1 VVSTS
6 VNIRRQFKSFKARAT
21 IILVKSQKSSWMK
34 SACWRCLAVFMLAG
48 CQTQLSEPNAP
59 AEEKTLP
66 VATIEDI
73 EFVEEPD
80 AVAIMDGVSELPQEQ
95 TLNPDLWSLLREN
108 LALDHELDRR
118 SVQQEIRWFQRN
130 PKYWQRLESRMQN
143 YLPYILEQV
152 LEQQIPAELALL
164 PIIESALD
172 PYAFSPYGA
181 NGLWQFMSPTAK
193 QYGLQINKGYDGRR
207 DIVAST
213 DAALT
218 YLERLN
224 KRFDNWLLAVAAY
237 NAGGGTVSKA
247 IRRGDSRDFFALKLP
262 RETRAYVPRLLAM
275 AAIVNDPAK
284 YKVALPNVEMRSSFF
299 VLNLP
304 GQFDIA
310 KIVAISKVPSAT
322 IYKWNPALKRSQT
335 PSKGPHRL
343 ILPFTALAA
352 LPGDESSEGPTGD
365 PLEAQVLALQQML
378 TATPENERLAWLNIE
393 VRSGQTL
400 SVLAQR
406 YNTDVA
412 TLRQANGLK
421 SNRIIIGEG
430 LRVPLS
436 QEAVVKPHSSQSVT
450 HKVRS
455 GDSLWLIAKQYQVSI
470 AELVKENE
478 IGRRATLRIGQEISV
493 PNAKVSISALTVD
506 EPPAVMRKIRYRV
519 RNGDSLSRIA
529 NKFKIDVPAISNWND
544 LDPKKYLQPG
554 QHLTLYIDTVGGR

>member
-1 VVSTS
+1 
-6 VNIRRQFKSFKARAT
+6 
-21 IILVKSQKSSWMK
+21 MK
-34 SACWRCLAVFMLAG
+34 SACWRCFAVFMLAG
-48 CQTQLSEPNAP
+48 CQTQLSEPNAS
-59 AEEKTLP
+59 AEEKTVPL
-66 VATIEDI
+66 ATIEDI
-73 EFVEEPD
+73 EVVKEAD
-80 AVAIMDGVSELPQEQ
+80 AMATVDGISELPQEQ

-218 YLERLN
+218 YLEHLN

-237 NAGGGTVSKA
+237 NAGGGTVSQA

-284 YKVALPNVEMRSSFF
+284 YKVALPNVEMRPSFF
-299 VLNLP
+299 VLKLP

-310 KIVAISKVPSAT
+310 KIVAISEVPSAI

-335 PSKGPHRL
+335 PSKGPHRV
-343 ILPFTALAA
+343 ILPFTALTA
-352 LPGDESSEGPTGD
+352 LPGDESGEGPTGD
-365 PLEAQVLALQQML
+365 PVEAQVLALQQIL
-378 TATPENERLAWLNIE
+378 TATPENERLAWLNIA

-412 TLRQANGLK
+412 TLRQANDLK
-421 SNRIIIGEG
+421 SNRIIIGDS

-436 QEAVVKPHSSQSVT
+436 QEAVVKPHSSHSVT

>member
-1 VVSTS
+1 M
-6 VNIRRQFKSFKARAT
+6 
-21 IILVKSQKSSWMK
+21 VKSQKSSWMK
-34 SACWRCLAVFMLAG
+34 SACWRCFAVFMLAG
-48 CQTQLSEPNAP
+48 CQTQLSEPNAS
-59 AEEKTLP
+59 AEEKTVPL
-66 VATIEDI
+66 ATIEDI
-73 EFVEEPD
+73 EVVKEAD
-80 AVAIMDGVSELPQEQ
+80 AMATVDGISELPQEQ

-218 YLERLN
+218 YLEHLN

-284 YKVALPNVEMRSSFF
+284 YKVALPNVEMRPSFF
-299 VLNLP
+299 VLKLP

-310 KIVAISKVPSAT
+310 KIVAISEVPSAI

-335 PSKGPHRL
+335 PSKGPHRV
-343 ILPFTALAA
+343 ILPFTALTA
-352 LPGDESSEGPTGD
+352 LPGDESGEGPTGD
-365 PLEAQVLALQQML
+365 PVEAQVLALQQIL
-378 TATPENERLAWLNIE
+378 TATPENERLAWLNIA

-412 TLRQANGLK
+412 TLRQANDLK
-421 SNRIIIGEG
+421 SNRIIIGDS

-436 QEAVVKPHSSQSVT
+436 QEAVVKPHSSHSVT

-506 EPPAVMRKIRYRV
+506 EPPPVMRKIRYRV
-519 RNGDSLSRIA
+519 RTGDSLSRIA
-529 NKFKIDVPAISNWND
+529 NKFKIGVPAISNWND

>member
-1 VVSTS
+1 M
-6 VNIRRQFKSFKARAT
+6 
-21 IILVKSQKSSWMK
+21 VKSQKSSWMK

>member
-1 VVSTS
+1 M
-6 VNIRRQFKSFKARAT
+6 
-21 IILVKSQKSSWMK
+21 VKSQKSSWMK
-34 SACWRCLAVFMLAG
+34 STCWSCLTVFLLIG

-66 VATIEDI
+66 VETLTDVDIVQQSDASAIEGP
-73 EFVEEPD
+73 F
-80 AVAIMDGVSELPQEQ
+80 SELSQEQ
-95 TLNPDLWSLLREN
+95 ILNPDLWSLLREN

-130 PKYWQRLESRMQN
+130 PKYWQRLETRMQN

-152 LEQQIPAELALL
+152 IEAQIPAEMALL
-164 PIIESALD
+164 PIVESALD
-172 PYAFSPYGA
+172 PHAFSPYGA

-193 QYGLQINKGYDGRR
+193 QYGLKINLGYDGRR

-213 DAALT
+213 DAAVT
-218 YLERLN
+218 YLQHLN

-247 IRRGDSRDFFALKLP
+247 IRSSSSRDFFALNLP

-275 AAIVNDPAK
+275 AAIVNNPAK
-284 YKVALPNVEMRSSFF
+284 YKVALPNVEMRPSFF

-304 GQFDIA
+304 GPFDIA
-310 KIVAISKVPSAT
+310 KIVAISKAPSAN

-335 PSKGPHRL
+335 PSKGPHHL
-343 ILPFTALAA
+343 ILPVTALVA
-352 LPGDESSEGPTGD
+352 LTGVQSSEGPKGD
-365 PLEAQVLALQQML
+365 ALKAQILTLQQDF

-421 SNRIIIGEG
+421 SNRIIIGDG

-436 QEAVVKPHSSQSVT
+436 QEAVVKPHSSHSVT

-455 GDSLWLIAKQYQVSI
+455 GDSLWLIAKQYQVGI

-493 PNAKVSISALTVD
+493 PNVKVSMSAFTVD

-554 QHLTLYIDTVGGR
+554 QLLVLYIDTVGGR

>member
-1 VVSTS
+1 
-6 VNIRRQFKSFKARAT
+6 
-21 IILVKSQKSSWMK
+21 MK

-335 PSKGPHRL
+335 PSKGPHRV

>member
-1 VVSTS
+1 M
-6 VNIRRQFKSFKARAT
+6 
-21 IILVKSQKSSWMK
+21 VKSQKSSWMK
-34 SACWRCLAVFMLAG
+34 STCWSCLTVFLLIG

-59 AEEKTLP
+59 AEGKTLP
-66 VATIEDI
+66 VETLTDLDIVQQSTASAIEGP
-73 EFVEEPD
+73 F
-80 AVAIMDGVSELPQEQ
+80 SKLSQEQ
-95 TLNPDLWSLLREN
+95 ILNPDLWSLLREN

-130 PKYWQRLESRMQN
+130 PKYWQRLETRMQN

-152 LEQQIPAELALL
+152 MEAHIPAEMALL
-164 PIIESALD
+164 PIVESALD
-172 PYAFSPYGA
+172 PHAFSPSGA

-193 QYGLQINKGYDGRR
+193 QYGLKINLGYDGRR

-213 DAALT
+213 DAAVT
-218 YLERLN
+218 YLQHLN

-247 IRRGDSRDFFALKLP
+247 IRSSSSRDFFALNLP

-275 AAIVNDPAK
+275 AAIVNNPAK
-284 YKVALPNVEMRSSFF
+284 YKVALPNVEMRPSFF

-304 GQFDIA
+304 GPFDIA
-310 KIVAISKVPSAT
+310 KIVAISKAPSAN

-343 ILPFTALAA
+343 ILPVTALVA
-352 LPGDESSEGPTGD
+352 LTGVQSSERPKGD
-365 PLEAQVLALQQML
+365 ALKAQILTLQQDF

-421 SNRIIIGEG
+421 SNRIIIGDG

-436 QEAVVKPHSSQSVT
+436 QEAVVKPHSSHSVT

-455 GDSLWLIAKQYQVSI
+455 GDSLWLIAKQYQVGI

-478 IGRRATLRIGQEISV
+478 IGRRATLRIGQKINV
-493 PNAKVSISALTVD
+493 PNVKVSMSAFTVD
-506 EPPAVMRKIRYRV
+506 APPAVMRKIRYRV

-529 NKFKIDVPAISNWND
+529 NKFKIDVPTISNWND

-554 QHLTLYIDTVGGR
+554 QLLVLYIDTVGGR

>member
-1 VVSTS
+1 
-6 VNIRRQFKSFKARAT
+6 
-21 IILVKSQKSSWMK
+21 MK

-73 EFVEEPD
+73 EVVE
-80 AVAIMDGVSELPQEQ
+80 VADTMTIVDGVSELPQEQ

-430 LRVPLS
+430 LRVPRS
-436 QEAVVKPHSSQSVT
+436 QEAVVKPHSSHSVT

>member
-1 VVSTS
+1 M
-6 VNIRRQFKSFKARAT
+6 
-21 IILVKSQKSSWMK
+21 VKSQKSSWMK
-34 SACWRCLAVFMLAG
+34 STCWSCLTVFLLIG

-66 VATIEDI
+66 VETLTDLDIVQQSTASAIEGP
-73 EFVEEPD
+73 F
-80 AVAIMDGVSELPQEQ
+80 SELSQEQ
-95 TLNPDLWSLLREN
+95 ILNPDLWSLLREN

-130 PKYWQRLESRMQN
+130 PKYWQRLETRMQN
-143 YLPYILEQV
+143 YLPYILQQV
-152 LEQQIPAELALL
+152 LEEQIPAELALL

-172 PYAFSPYGA
+172 PHAFSPYGA

-193 QYGLQINKGYDGRR
+193 QYGLKINLGYDGRR

-213 DAALT
+213 DAAVT
-218 YLERLN
+218 YLQHLN

-247 IRRGDSRDFFALKLP
+247 IRSSSSRDFFALNLP

-275 AAIVNDPAK
+275 AAIVNNPAK
-284 YKVALPNVEMRSSFF
+284 YKVALPNVEMRPSFF

-304 GQFDIA
+304 GPFDIA
-310 KIVAISKVPSAT
+310 KIVAISKAPSAN

-343 ILPFTALAA
+343 ILPVTALVA
-352 LPGDESSEGPTGD
+352 LTGVQSSEGPKGD
-365 PLEAQVLALQQML
+365 ALKAQILTLQQDF

-421 SNRIIIGEG
+421 SNRIIIGDG

-436 QEAVVKPHSSQSVT
+436 QEAVVKPHSSHSVT

-455 GDSLWLIAKQYQVSI
+455 GDSLWLIAKQYQVGI

-493 PNAKVSISALTVD
+493 PNVKVSMSAFTVD

-554 QHLTLYIDTVGGR
+554 QHLILYIDTVGGR

>member
-1 VVSTS
+1 
-6 VNIRRQFKSFKARAT
+6 
-21 IILVKSQKSSWMK
+21 MK
-34 SACWRCLAVFMLAG
+34 RACWHCLAVFALVG

-59 AEEKTLP
+59 ADAKTLP
-66 VATIEDI
+66 LATLEDI
-73 EFVEEPD
+73 EVVEEPGVLAMVD
-80 AVAIMDGVSELPQEQ
+80 AESEQSHV
-95 TLNPDLWSLLREN
+95 LNTDLWSLLREN

-143 YLPYILEQV
+143 YLPYILERV
-152 LEQQIPAELALL
+152 LEEQIPAELALL

-193 QYGLQINKGYDGRR
+193 QYGLQINPGYDGRR
-207 DIVAST
+207 DIVAAT

-247 IRRGDSRDFFALKLP
+247 IRRGNSRDFFALKLP

-275 AAIVNDPAK
+275 AAIVNNPSK
-284 YKVALPNVEMRSSFF
+284 YKVALPKVEMRPSFF
-299 VLNLP
+299 VLDLP

-322 IYKWNPALKRSQT
+322 LYKWNPALKRSQT
-335 PSKGPHRL
+335 PSTGPHRL
-343 ILPFTALAA
+343 ILPVTAFAAA
-352 LPGDESSEGPTGD
+352 LPGEESSEGLSGD
-365 PLEAQVLALQQML
+365 TLEAQVLGLQQML
-378 TATPENERLAWLNIE
+378 TATPESERLAWLNIE

-406 YNTDVA
+406 YNTDVT
-412 TLRQANGLK
+412 TLRQANGLR
-421 SNRIIIGEG
+421 SNRIIIGDS

-436 QEAVVKPHSSQSVT
+436 QEAVVKPHSSHSVT

-478 IGRRATLRIGQEISV
+478 IGRRAPLRIGQEISV
-493 PNAKVSISALTVD
+493 PNANVSLSSLTVD

-529 NKFKIDVPAISNWND
+529 NKFKIDVPAISSWND

-554 QHLTLYIDTVGGR
+554 QHLTLYVDTVGGR

>member
-1 VVSTS
+1 M
-6 VNIRRQFKSFKARAT
+6 
-21 IILVKSQKSSWMK
+21 VKLQKSSWIK
-34 SACWRCLAVFMLAG
+34 CASWSCLSVLMLMG
-48 CQTQLSEPNAP
+48 CQAQL
-59 AEEKTLP
+59 AEQSISADESILGSVVSKSSVEIQAVDAGST
-66 VATIEDI
+66 VETIAEL
-73 EFVEEPD
+73 EEEI
-80 AVAIMDGVSELPQEQ
+80 VINE
-95 TLNPDLWSLLREN
+95 DLWILLRRN
-108 LALDHELDRR
+108 LALDHQLDKG

-193 QYGLQINKGYDGRR
+193 QYGLQINSGYDGRR

-224 KRFDNWLLAVAAY
+224 KRFDNWLLAIAAY

-247 IRRGDSRDFFALKLP
+247 IRRGASKDFFVLQLP

-275 AAIVNDPAK
+275 AAIVNDPVK
-284 YKVALPNVEMRSSFF
+284 YQVQLPSVEMRRSFF
-299 VLNLP
+299 VLDLS

-310 KIVAISKVPSAT
+310 KIVAISHVSSAT
-322 IYKWNPALKRSQT
+322 LYKWNPALKRSQT

-343 ILPFTALAA
+343 ILPITALQLAEADGPVETPSEEA
-352 LPGDESSEGPTGD
+352 LGM
-365 PLEAQVLALQQML
+365 LALALQQKL
-378 TATPENERLAWLNIE
+378 NATPENERLAWLNIK

-412 TLRQANGLK
+412 TLRQANGL
-421 SNRIIIGEG
+421 SNNRIITGES

-436 QEAVVKPHSSQSVT
+436 QTAVVKQHSAYSIT
-450 HKVRS
+450 HTVRR

-478 IGRRATLRIGQEISV
+478 IGRRATLRVGQKINV
-493 PNAKVSISALTVD
+493 PNTKISPSSVAKVD

-519 RNGDSLSRIA
+519 RSGDSLSRIA
-529 NKFKIDVPAISNWND
+529 NKFKIGVPAISNWND

>member
-1 VVSTS
+1 M
-6 VNIRRQFKSFKARAT
+6 
-21 IILVKSQKSSWMK
+21 VKSQKSSWMK
-34 SACWRCLAVFMLAG
+34 STCWSCLTVFLLIG

-66 VATIEDI
+66 VETLTDLDIVQQSTASAIEGP
-73 EFVEEPD
+73 F
-80 AVAIMDGVSELPQEQ
+80 SELSQEQ
-95 TLNPDLWSLLREN
+95 ILNPDLWSLLREN

-130 PKYWQRLESRMQN
+130 PKYWQRLETRMQN

-152 LEQQIPAELALL
+152 LEAQIPAEMALL
-164 PIIESALD
+164 PIVESALD
-172 PYAFSPYGA
+172 PHAFSPYGA

-193 QYGLQINKGYDGRR
+193 QYGLKINLGYDGRR

-213 DAALT
+213 DAAVT
-218 YLERLN
+218 YLQHLN

-247 IRRGDSRDFFALKLP
+247 IRSSSSRDFFALNLP

-275 AAIVNDPAK
+275 AAIVNNPAK
-284 YKVALPNVEMRSSFF
+284 YKVALPNVDMRPSFF

-304 GQFDIA
+304 GPFDIA
-310 KIVAISKVPSAT
+310 KIVAISKAPSAN

-343 ILPFTALAA
+343 ILPLTALVA
-352 LPGDESSEGPTGD
+352 LTGVQSSEGPKGD
-365 PLEAQVLALQQML
+365 ALKAQVLALQQKF

-421 SNRIIIGEG
+421 SNRIIIGDG

-436 QEAVVKPHSSQSVT
+436 QEAVVKPHSSHSVT

-455 GDSLWLIAKQYQVSI
+455 GDSLWLIAKQYQVGI

-478 IGRRATLRIGQEISV
+478 IGRRATLRIGQEINV
-493 PNAKVSISALTVD
+493 PNVKVSMSAFTVD

-554 QHLTLYIDTVGGR
+554 QLLVLYIDTVGGR